1 MKSILAWMAT
11 AATLTF
17 NVPVAGGQND
27 PRLDSLFIAL
37 KETSDPNE
45 AAQIEAGIWALW
57 GLSGDEGVDQLMTI
71 GIGAMGAQ
79 DGETALIAFNE
90 IISKLPGYA
99 EVWNKRA
106 TLFYLAGEHELSIAD
121 IKKTLALEPRH
132 FGAISGLGLVYMAVG
147 REREAL
153 DAFERALEIHPH
165 MEGAKTHIRELRNIV
180 KGRGI

>member
-17 NVPVAGGQND
+17 NVPVTGGQND
-27 PRLDSLFIAL
+27 RRLDSLFIAL

-71 GIGAMGAQ
+71 GIGAMSAQ

-90 IISKLPGYA
+90 IISKLPSYA

-121 IKKTLALEPRH
+121 IKKTLVLEPRH

-153 DAFERALEIHPH
+153 DAFERALQIHPH

>member
-1 MKSILAWMAT
+1 MS
-11 AATLTF
+11 
-17 NVPVAGGQND
+17 
-27 PRLDSLFIAL
+27 
-37 KETSDPNE
+37 
-45 AAQIEAGIWALW
+45 
-57 GLSGDEGVDQLMTI
+57 
-71 GIGAMGAQ
+71 AQ

-90 IISKLPGYA
+90 IISKLPSYA

-165 MEGAKTHIRELRNIV
+165 MKGAKTHIRELRNIV